1 MSAEHASDVLPRV
14 CGRPLEVLLVDD
26 HAVVRAG
33 LRLLIEQQ
41 SDLGVCGE
49 AASAA
54 EAVALDCAPDVIL
67 LDLML
72 GRNARGQDV
81 VLAVTG
87 RFRGVPVLALSM
99 IDSLAVVDAVLAA
112 GARGYVL
119 KDAAADELVGA
130 IRSVA
135 SGKEYLQPSLGAAM
149 IRWKD
154 RPGTWSGCNSG
165 RNAVE
170 LTRREREI
178 LRLVALGYTNAEISG
193 ALSLA
198 VRTVETHRS
207 RIVHK
212 TGAHTRAQLVR
223 FARDAQLV
231 E

>member
-1 MSAEHASDVLPRV
+1 MSGERAADVSSRA
-14 CGRPLEVLLVDD
+14 GGPLRVLLVDD

-41 SDLGVCGE
+41 PDLEVCGE
-49 AASAA
+49 AASVE

-67 LDLML
+67 LDLVL
-72 GRNARGQDV
+72 GRGARGQDV
-81 VLAVTG
+81 VLAVAEG
-87 RFRGVPVLALSM
+87 FRGVPVLALSM
-99 IDSLAVVDAVLAA
+99 IDSLAVVEAVLAA

-135 SGKEYLQPSLGAAM
+135 SGREYLQPSLGAAM
-149 IRWKD
+149 IRWKGQAGAS
-154 RPGTWSGCNSG
+154 PG
-165 RNAVE
+165 RNTVE

-178 LRLVALGYTNAEISG
+178 LRLVALGYTNAEISE

-207 RIVHK
+207 RIVRK